1 MLQDAAQHI
10 GTTPGLNALW
20 LYFGLPGAVAGAGA
34 FLLRRRRDDLASQ
47 ALLGGAIIFALL
59 LTVLLIHHAM
69 NAGNLRAAP
78 GFDDYAVQLL
88 VAFAALFGAS
98 GLRGGLTDWPDK
110 GAEPR
115 RFIVPVLAL
124 IVSGLSLLLFVTA
137 QLLALN
143 PLFNPQTVIDGHP
156 VFNSVAL
163 AYLVPAIL
171 LGGTALRVSGHRP
184 VWFVRGLGALAGV
197 SWLMWTTAQIRR
209 FTQGDVIAMPAVPW
223 GNGELYAVSAVWL
236 VTGIALLG
244 AGMKT
249 GRRDL
254 RLASAGLIT
263 LTTLKV
269 FLIDMAALDGALRAV
284 SFIGLGI
291 VLIGIGRLY
300 QTILMRPDRRAV
312 DGARGSV

>member
-1 MLQDAAQHI
+1 
-10 GTTPGLNALW
+10 
-20 LYFGLPGAVAGAGA
+20 
-34 FLLRRRRDDLASQ
+34 
-47 ALLGGAIIFALL
+47 
-59 LTVLLIHHAM
+59 
-69 NAGNLRAAP
+69 
-78 GFDDYAVQLL
+78 
-88 VAFAALFGAS
+88 
-98 GLRGGLTDWPDK
+98 
-110 GAEPR
+110 
-115 RFIVPVLAL
+115 
-124 IVSGLSLLLFVTA
+124 
-137 QLLALN
+137 LLALN
-143 PLFNPQTVIDGHP
+143 PLFNPQTVIEGHP

-163 AYLVPAIL
+163 AYLVPTIL

-269 FLIDMAALDGALRAV
+269 FLIDMAALDGALRAG

-300 QTILMRPDRRAV
+300 QTILMRPDRSAV